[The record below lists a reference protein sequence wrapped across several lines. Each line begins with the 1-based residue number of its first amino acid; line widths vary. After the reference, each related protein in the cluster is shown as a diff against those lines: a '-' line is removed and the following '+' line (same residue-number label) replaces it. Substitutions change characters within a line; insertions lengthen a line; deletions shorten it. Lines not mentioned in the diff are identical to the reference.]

1 MGKVQKGGISGSVHT
16 RPTPPH
22 PPMGKGEKLIL
33 KSLQAEHFQLLLVN
47 NLLSQLLFT
56 TIVHNLLFTTFVKNF
71 CSQHLVT
78 IIVHSCSQFL
88 YTLCV
93 HKFCSQHL
101 FTTFVHNFCSTK
113 EKHSF
118 AKTFLNM
125 LTIYHLILIE
135 KNGSHPPKLSLF
147 NLSLI

>member
-1 MGKVQKGGISGSVHT
+1 MPEYRENWANNGIRQKGGISGSVHT

-33 KSLQAEHFQLLLVN
+33 KSFQAEHFQLLLVN

-101 FTTFVHNFCSTK
+101 FTTFVQLKKN
-113 EKHSF
+113 
-118 AKTFLNM
+118 
-125 LTIYHLILIE
+125 IHL
-135 KNGSHPPKLSLF
+135 PKLF
-147 NLSLI
+147 